1 MYYGKWAMS
10 MLQESNG
17 GTIQYYKQRVWHRP
31 TKGERCLLLRRLV
44 NGLKQARG
52 LGSNVSLC
60 LVWDALSSSEIS
72 RRRSHASGGVGTLPG
87 LPGRATHTRRVGFA
101 VEMMQVQE
109 KAMSLVYVYLSWDW
123 RMSVR
128 RLNSKEEI
136 FWKAFRGEQ
145 LSSE

>member
-1 MYYGKWAMS
+1 M
-10 MLQESNG
+10 
-17 GTIQYYKQRVWHRP
+17 
-31 TKGERCLLLRRLV
+31 
-44 NGLKQARG
+44 
-52 LGSNVSLC
+52 GSNVSLC

-72 RRRSHASGGVGTLPG
+72 RRRSHESGGVGVRVGVRTLPG
-87 LPGRATHTRRVGFA
+87 LPGTATRTRRVGFA